1 MKAVKANAWYQDLF
15 KDQQERN
22 AQAAAPI
29 SSFLTFTSREQTE
42 CQAQGIAEIT
52 DEQLEKRIRY
62 QDKVEQSTVPS
73 KDRILTNR
81 TKAAIISLII
91 KSGRDMMDTF
101 MTAQPIRNK
110 WCFAAMTRLLSEA
123 PRNDEDWLVIRENL
137 LLFAPRR
144 ASPPGSS
151 CTHTVLGL
159 LNSSL
164 I

>member
-101 MTAQPIRNK
+101 MTA
-110 WCFAAMTRLLSEA
+110 MMRLLSEA
-123 PRNDEDWLVIRENL
+123 LRNDENWLVIQENL
-137 LLFAPRR
+137 LLFADLCSDEGITPRKLL
-144 ASPPGSS
+144 
-151 CTHTVLGL
+151 HTYC
-159 LNSSL
+159 
-164 I
+164 